1 MNETSV
7 TEDRKASIDLDNSV
21 VVGDADTVEAAVLDA
36 ELEELDGE
44 VSVAEEVVDPDMDLS
59 DEEAFAYKIVKRAA
73 KLKGVRIDRDVF
85 LRTELAKYCPSS
97 VVDAAVE
104 TTTQQAGVSMEV
116 MDKVADAAI
125 DLETKKV
132 AGLSALAG
140 IPGGLAMFGTIPAD
154 LVNYFAHVL
163 RIEQKLAYVYG
174 WQSFLDEDDEID
186 DQTMYK
192 LILFLG
198 VIMQVGGINVSL
210 TNFAAHT
217 AAVGIAKTI
226 EKQALTKTFWYPILK
241 KVMAAMGVKVTKSS
255 FANVVAKGVPIVGGA
270 ISGGLTWVTYKP
282 GAQSLK
288 NHLRLL
294 PQATG
299 GVMDEVELEA
309 ILDEETERERKE
321 LGEMLDQAREGAA
334 EFAGSAA
341 SVASQTAQSVA
352 STVGDALGGFASR
365 FSRARKRVSVAE
377 ERVVQETDAP
387 TPDPTPVAPSVA
399 SIADELRVLKSLVDD
414 GIISQEDFDAK
425 KAKLLG
431 L

>member
-1 MNETSV
+1 MDQTKVSD
-7 TEDRKASIDLDNSV
+7 DRKASVNWDDVNTADEATTD
-21 VVGDADTVEAAVLDA
+21 DAAEVDV
-36 ELEELDGE
+36 ELEELDDE
-44 VSVAEEVVDPDMDLS
+44 ISVAEEFVDPEMGLS
-59 DEEAFAYKIVKRAA
+59 DEEEFAYKIVKRAA

-85 LRTELAKYCPSS
+85 LRTELAKYCSSS
-97 VVDAAVE
+97 VVDTAVE
-104 TTTQQAGVSMEV
+104 TTTQLAGVPMEV
-116 MDKVADAAI
+116 MDKVADSAI

-140 IPGGLAMFGTIPAD
+140 IPGGLAMIGTIPAD

-163 RIEQKLAYVYG
+163 RIEQKLAYIYG

-186 DQTMYK
+186 DETMYK

-210 TNFAAHT
+210 TNFAART

-255 FANVVAKGVPIVGGA
+255 FAGVVAKGVPIIGGA
-270 ISGGLTWVTYKP
+270 ISGGITWATFMP
-282 GAQSLK
+282 GARSLK

-299 GVMDEVELEA
+299 GVVDEAELEA
-309 ILDEETERERKE
+309 KLNEETERERVE
-321 LGEMLDQAREGAA
+321 LGEKLDQAKEGAA
-334 EFAGSAA
+334 EFAASAA
-341 SVASQTAQSVA
+341 SVASETARSVA
-352 STVGDALGGFASR
+352 GSVGGVLGGFASR
-365 FSRARKRVSVAE
+365 FSRAKKNAPVDE
-377 ERVVQETDAP
+377 KPVVQKATPAPEPAP
-387 TPDPTPVAPSVA
+387 TAPSMADVA
-399 SIADELRVLKSLVDD
+399 NELRVLKSLVDD
-414 GIISQEDFDAK
+414 GIISQEDFEAK

>member
-1 MNETSV
+1 MDESRTS
-7 TEDRKASIDLDNSV
+7 TDPRTSSNWDDSSG
-21 VVGDADTVEAAVLDA
+21 GDAYDETLDSD
-36 ELEELDGE
+36 LEELKGR
-44 VSVAEEVVDPDMDLS
+44 VSIEDETVDPTIGLN
-59 DEEAFAYKIVKRAA
+59 DEEEFAYKIVKRAA

-85 LRTELAKYCPSS
+85 LRTELSKYCPMA
-97 VVDAAVE
+97 VVNAAVE
-104 TTTQQAGVSMEV
+104 TTTQQAGVSMEI
-116 MDKVADAAI
+116 MDLLADASI

-140 IPGGLAMFGTIPAD
+140 IPGGLAMVGTIPAD

-174 WQSFLDEDDEID
+174 WQSFLDENDEID

-210 TNFAAHT
+210 TSFAAHT

-241 KVMAAMGVKVTKSS
+241 KVMAAIGVKVTKKS
-255 FANVVAKGVPIVGGA
+255 FANVVAKGVPLLGGA
-270 ISGGLTWVTYKP
+270 ISGGLTWMTYKP
-282 GAQSLK
+282 GARSLK

-299 GVMDEVELEA
+299 GVVDELELEA
-309 ILDEETERERKE
+309 ILEAESERERKE
-321 LGEMLDQAREGAA
+321 FEERIAMAKNGAVK
-334 EFAGSAA
+334 FASDAASAA
-341 SVASQTAQSVA
+341 SDAAQSA
-352 STVGDALGGFASR
+352 TNTFGGTIGNFASR
-365 FSRARKRVSVAE
+365 FSKPWGAKKATTANDASATNERSTPTRKPASSA
-377 ERVVQETDAP
+377 T
-387 TPDPTPVAPSVA
+387 A
-399 SIADELRVLKSLVDD
+399 SIAEKAEELRVLKSLVDD
-414 GIISQEDFDAK
+414 GIITQEDFLAK
-425 KAKLLG
+425 KAELLG